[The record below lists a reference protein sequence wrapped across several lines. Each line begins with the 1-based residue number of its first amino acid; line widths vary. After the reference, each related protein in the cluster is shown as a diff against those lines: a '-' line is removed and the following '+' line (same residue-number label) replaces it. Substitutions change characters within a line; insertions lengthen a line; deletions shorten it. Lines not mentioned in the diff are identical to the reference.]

1 MSSDQTHVVVGA
13 SLTGARAAET
23 LRTEGFDGCVL
34 LIDAE
39 DERPYERPPLSKDY
53 LRGEAGLARAW
64 DRVVLRGDP
73 VAREFIAFWL
83 VDNRVVAGMNV
94 NVWGVMDAIKL
105 LIRERVP
112 VDAGTL
118 SDLDVTLEELGH
130 VAKGGVA

>member
-1 MSSDQTHVVVGA
+1 VEHWANALNQGPA
-13 SLTGARAAET
+13 AARNMLGMEYT
-23 LRTEGFDGCVL
+23 
-34 LIDAE
+34 
-39 DERPYERPPLSKDY
+39 
-53 LRGEAGLARAW
+53 GLARDW
-64 DRVVLRGDP
+64 DRVVLRGDT

-83 VDNRVVAGMNV
+83 VDDRVVAGMNV